1 MLHNNGRKV
10 EVGGSLETRLS
21 AGEEH
26 AKKKSPIGRHDGSA
40 RDGSLEG
47 MKCPHESYF
56 GNQYS
61 WLHCRPDDDTLPR
74 YSSSTSYSHI
84 LPPTRL
90 EAALF
95 WGECTASLTSFF
107 KHAAGHELSVS
118 LDQTSHALLLG
129 VIPSCGCR
137 YILPSRLRCIARTRR
152 HRCRRI
158 ATSCSHSVITTSYQT
173 TLRR

>member
-1 MLHNNGRKV
+1 MAERWKREVVSRHVSLQVRNTQKRKV
-10 EVGGSLETRLS
+10 RSGDT
-21 AGEEH
+21 
-26 AKKKSPIGRHDGSA
+26 SA

-61 WLHCRPDDDTLPR
+61 WLHCRPDDDRYLA

-95 WGECTASLTSFF
+95 GGECTASLTAFF

-118 LDQTSHALLLG
+118 LDQTSHALLLY
-129 VIPSCGCR
+129 SCGCR
-137 YILPSRLRCIARTRR
+137 YTLPSRLRCIARTRR

>member
-40 RDGSLEG
+40 SDGSLEG

-61 WLHCRPDDDTLPR
+61 WLHCRPDDDTLP
-74 YSSSTSYSHI
+74 TVAQPVTPTYSH
-84 LPPTRL
+84 LPGSKQH
-90 EAALF
+90 F
-95 WGECTASLTSFF
+95 FGE
-107 KHAAGHELSVS
+107 SV
-118 LDQTSHALLLG
+118 
-129 VIPSCGCR
+129 
-137 YILPSRLRCIARTRR
+137 RR
-152 HRCRRI
+152 H
-158 ATSCSHSVITTSYQT
+158 
-173 TLRR
+173 